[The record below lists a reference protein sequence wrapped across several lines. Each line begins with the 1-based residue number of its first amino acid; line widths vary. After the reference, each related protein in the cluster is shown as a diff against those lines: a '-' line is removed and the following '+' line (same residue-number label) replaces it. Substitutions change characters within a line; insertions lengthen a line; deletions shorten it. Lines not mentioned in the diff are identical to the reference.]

1 MSSAD
6 KSASGRTRRLA
17 ARTLA
22 VYHRNSTL
30 NDFGGSAKS
39 SSPLTVLLRE
49 VGTNYGPGAT
59 CDTCCNTVCSFDN
72 AFIFPFDIVDK
83 GELDSQISE
92 LIGQPFTS
100 AAPPGGYGLSYGLLL
115 FFPPVCYAT
124 SYSVQMTLDSAPV
137 SLTVNQYGAYD
148 TPGFAFP
155 QSFFYFI
162 YPSTDVS
169 SGDLVTNV
177 VASNACSSSST
188 TAQFGCFLEGAP
200 VTMADGSK
208 KPIQDVVV
216 GDSVMGAFGEANP
229 VLALH
234 RPLLGAGS
242 VVRINNEHSTTS
254 HHPHVS
260 PDRQFYAV
268 DPDRITSMTYG
279 KMHTIILENGKK
291 ALRKMEGLAA
301 RRMKKL
307 EVGITLQTSTGDR
320 VVNTLDNVSMS
331 PFTQVYHLVVGG
343 SHTFIVED
351 YAVTGWP
358 REDDFD
364 YDTWTPRT

>member
-1 MSSAD
+1 
-6 KSASGRTRRLA
+6 
-17 ARTLA
+17 
-22 VYHRNSTL
+22 
-30 NDFGGSAKS
+30 
-39 SSPLTVLLRE
+39 
-49 VGTNYGPGAT
+49 
-59 CDTCCNTVCSFDN
+59 VCSFN
-72 AFIFPFDIVDK
+72 TEESAAVFPFELADK
-83 GELDSQISE
+83 EELDLQISE

-100 AAPPGGYGLSYGLLL
+100 AAPPDGYSLEYGLLL

-124 SYSVQMTLDSAPV
+124 SYSVQITLDNAPV
-137 SLTVNQYGAYD
+137 SLTINKYGAYD
-148 TPGFAFP
+148 TSDFAFP

-169 SGDLVTNV
+169 SWDLVTTIT
-177 VASNACSSSST
+177 ASNACSSSST
-188 TAQFGCFLEGAP
+188 TAEFGCFLEGAP

-208 KPIQDVVV
+208 KPIQDVGV

-234 RPLLGAGS
+234 RPFLGAGS

-301 RRMKKL
+301 GRVKKL
-307 EVGITLQTSTGDR
+307 EVGITLQTSTGGR
-320 VVNTLDNVSMS
+320 VVNTLENVSMS
-331 PFTQVYHLVVGG
+331 HFTQVYHLVVGG

-358 REDDFD
+358 REDDFN
-364 YDTWTPRT
+364 YDTWTSRI